1 VHDVIVI
8 GAGPSGAS
16 SALFLARKGIDVLI
30 IEKKKLPRYKL
41 CAGGTSKVIFDILDV
56 PPDFFNA
63 FSIEKLRVVYRG
75 EEKEYSI
82 PPDSIF
88 TLRREEFDYKLT
100 MLACQHGASLVDG
113 EKVTG
118 IEEDKRAITLETDL
132 GHRFKTRY
140 LIGADG
146 VGSKVARFIGSNF
159 KYPVPLAIQKDI
171 PYENPDP
178 TISLFMG
185 LVPMGYG
192 WIFPKDGMVS
202 AGLGAYKFPPREMP
216 KVLSSILNNFN
227 HKNIPLLAHP
237 ISFYRGK
244 IRLARGNVSLVGDS
258 AHIVDPFSG
267 EGIRNGIK
275 SAKVVEEVI
284 LEAIKKNKT
293 LESYTEKLYSLF
305 ARELFL
311 SWIMS
316 GVFYKFQ
323 NRIFSLMDRFN
334 MGYVLANLLNE
345 RTSYSELF
353 KKIIKSII

>member
-1 VHDVIVI
+1 MHDVIVI